1 MKIITVNSAADSFG
15 LIADSAINLPGRPV
29 FLPDIPEVPAWNATF
44 YLAVRI
50 SRLGKTIREKFAP
63 RYFDRLSLAMR
74 LLPVDAEGKAID
86 AIAAVS
92 DFALTLGE
100 WTDIPE
106 GNFSV
111 TANGH
116 TMEVAGAGAL
126 ICRAIERL
134 SRITTLKI
142 GDILLLPLD
151 IPAGEVSIGD
161 SFEGSVGGEPLL
173 NCRIR

>member
-1 MKIITVNSAADSFG
+1 MKIITVNSATDSFG

-29 FLPDIPEVPAWNATF
+29 FLPDIPEVPAWSATF

-63 RYFDRLSLAMR
+63 RYFDRMSLAMR
-74 LLPVDAEGKAID
+74 LLPVDTDGKAIE

-100 WTDIPE
+100 WTDIPAE
-106 GNFSV
+106 DFSV

-116 TMEVAGAGAL
+116 TLEVAGAGAL
-126 ICRAIERL
+126 ICRSIERL
-134 SRITTLKI
+134 SRIATLKI
-142 GDILLLPLD
+142 GDILLLPLE
-151 IPAGEVSIGD
+151 IPAGEVSIGN
-161 SFEGSVGGEPLL
+161 SFEVSVGGEPLL